1 MNEHLLALIQE
12 ATPPASTQPDIV
24 QVVITS
30 IISATV
36 FAAFI
41 TGLVQYLINR
51 RNSRITERKNTIDAE
66 SDIITR
72 YKEAASE
79 ERAQKE
85 SAVETVKNLLSIAE
99 SQVESLKSTV
109 VTLNG
114 SIDLMTKMA
123 SAQQEVIDQ
132 LTFDRDRTKIAL
144 ERAVTQIDKQ
154 KEDLIRHQQEI
165 LELTYSKEAVAKIKE
180 QATKDFGTET
190 VAN

>member
-1 MNEHLLALIQE
+1 MNEYLFDVVQAV
-12 ATPPASTQPDIV
+12 TPSASPQTDIV
-24 QVVITS
+24 QVIITS
-30 IISATV
+30 IISTAV

-72 YKEAASE
+72 YKEAAAE

-85 SAVETVKNLLSIAE
+85 SAVQTVKNLLSIAE

-109 VTLNG
+109 VTLNA

-123 SAQQEVIDQ
+123 NAQQEVIDQ

-144 ERAVTQIDKQ
+144 ERAVTQIDQQKQ
-154 KEDLIRHQQEI
+154 DLIRHQQEI
-165 LELTYSKEAVAKIKE
+165 LELTYSKEAVAKIKQ
-180 QATKDFGTET
+180 QAAKNFNSET